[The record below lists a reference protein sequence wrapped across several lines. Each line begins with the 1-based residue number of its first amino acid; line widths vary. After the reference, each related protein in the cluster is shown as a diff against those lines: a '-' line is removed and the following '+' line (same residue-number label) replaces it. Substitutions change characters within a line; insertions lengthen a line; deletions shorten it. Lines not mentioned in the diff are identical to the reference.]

1 MTLTPDGY
9 IPRMIDP
16 LIEEKL
22 RISGAVC
29 IEGPKHCG
37 KTWASLNHANSAMM
51 IGDSLTADIV
61 GAASVG
67 MRSCWIKKCAPDKIP
82 DYVDLHID
90 DIRLL
95 PDLLK
100 TL

>member
-1 MTLTPDGY
+1 MRLAQVEDARRT
-9 IPRMIDP
+9 
-16 LIEEKL
+16 
-22 RISGAVC
+22 
-29 IEGPKHCG
+29 
-37 KTWASLNHANSAMM
+37 MM